1 MTETDELTPRKQ
13 ARNHLS
19 EYQGIGE
26 KILKLK
32 DTIGQIRAQIE
43 QITPVLVQDKIQS
56 SHNNDQ
62 MAEGIVKI
70 IDLED
75 QIQELNQDREQLR
88 TVYLSEIA
96 MLHDTKQ
103 QTVLRQK
110 YITGITSF
118 KISETMSMTKRRINQ
133 IHNEALESFDE
144 GIKLQFIEEK
154 A

>member
-1 MTETDELTPRKQ
+1 MTETEELTPQKQ

-19 EYQGIGE
+19 EYQAIGE

-32 DTIGQIRAQIE
+32 DTIGQIRAQLE

-88 TVYLSEIA
+88 TVYLSEIGYLSNA
-96 MLHDTKQ
+96 
-103 QTVLRQK
+103 RQRAILKRK
-110 YITGITSF
+110 YIFGMTSF
-118 KISETMSMTKRRINQ
+118 EIAEGMSLTTRRVNQ
-133 IHNEALESFDE
+133 IHSEALELFDE
-144 GIKLQFIEEK
+144 SIKLQFTEEK